1 MPILHSG
8 LETDL
13 RLAAALDQALLISL
27 TDMAW
32 IGAPELGAIRDLGFV
47 NGTGSDT
54 ARVRFAGLNGANHFR
69 AIDIAG
75 GETEAHEESETAL
88 TDASADI
95 AVARAALVRNIGD
108 LALGTGFAD
117 DISAERLAADMV
129 FSYRGYYNSL
139 VATAIATA
147 STDVGTSTVDMS
159 VDDFYDA
166 VFQLELSSVPGPY
179 YCMLHPRQ
187 FADFQESLR
196 AEGGATQFSAAT
208 QEMLQ
213 IAGQGLAGS
222 FAGVNIFL
230 SSDVSS
236 AGGNRHGA
244 MWGQGA
250 LAHKRMIPNPPVGAG
265 TAVAVRMDELLVEI
279 TRDASKGVTEVAGNA
294 YVGVG
299 LIEQARIVGIVTD
312 A

>member
-1 MPILHSG
+1 MPILHTG
-8 LETDL
+8 LESDL
-13 RLAAALDQALLISL
+13 RLGEALDQALLVSL

-54 ARVRFAGLNGANHFR
+54 ARVRFAGLNGADHF
-69 AIDIAG
+69 AAPAAED
-75 GETEAHEESETAL
+75 TDESETAL
-88 TDASADI
+88 VDASADI

-129 FSYRGYYNSL
+129 ASYRGYYNGL

-166 VFQLELSSVPGPY
+166 IFQLELSSVPGPY

-196 AEGGATQFSAAT
+196 AEGGATQFSPAT
-208 QEMLQ
+208 QEMLK
-213 IAGQGLAGS
+213 IAGQGFAGS
-222 FAGVNIFL
+222 FAGVNVFL

>member
-1 MPILHSG
+1 MPILHTG
-8 LETDL
+8 LESDL
-13 RLAAALDQALLISL
+13 RLGEALDQALLVSL

-54 ARVRFAGLNGANHFR
+54 ARVRFAGLNGADHF
-69 AIDIAG
+69 AATAAED
-75 GETEAHEESETAL
+75 TDESETAL
-88 TDASADI
+88 VDASADI

-129 FSYRGYYNSL
+129 ASYRGYYNGL
-139 VATAIATA
+139 GATAIATA

-166 VFQLELSSVPGPY
+166 IFQLELSSVPGPY

-196 AEGGATQFSAAT
+196 AEGGATQFSPAT
-208 QEMLQ
+208 QEMLK
-213 IAGQGLAGS
+213 IAGQGFAGS
-222 FAGVNIFL
+222 FAGVNVFL

-299 LIEQARIVGIVTD
+299 LIEQDRIVGIVTD

>member
-8 LETDL
+8 LESDL
-13 RLAAALDQALLISL
+13 RLATALDQALLVTLS
-27 TDMAW
+27 DMAW
-32 IGAPELGAIRDLGFV
+32 IGAPELGAITDLGFV

-54 ARVRFAGLNGANHFR
+54 ARVRFAGLGGRNHFVTDDEGDN
-69 AIDIAG
+69 AD
-75 GETEAHEESETAL
+75 ETAL
-88 TDASADI
+88 TNAAASI
-95 AVARAALVRNIGD
+95 AVARGVLVRNIGD
-108 LALGTGFAD
+108 LALGTGLAD
-117 DISAERLAADMV
+117 DISAEVLAADMIA
-129 FSYRGYYNSL
+129 SYRGYYNDL

-166 VFQLELSSVPGPY
+166 VFQLEISSVPGPY
-179 YCMLHPRQ
+179 FAMLHPRQ
-187 FADFQESLR
+187 YADFQEALR
-196 AEGGATQFSAAT
+196 SEGGATQWAPAT

-230 SSDVSS
+230 SSDVTS

-279 TRDASKGVTEVAGNA
+279 TRDASAGLTEVAGNA

-299 LIEQARIVGIVTD
+299 LIEDARIVGIVTD

>member
-1 MPILHSG
+1 MPILHTG
-8 LETDL
+8 LESDL
-13 RLAAALDQALLISL
+13 RLGEALDQALLVSL

-54 ARVRFAGLNGANHFR
+54 ARVRFAGLNGAAHF
-69 AIDIAG
+69 AATAAADPA
-75 GETEAHEESETAL
+75 ESEEAL
-88 TDASADI
+88 TSANASI

-129 FSYRGYYNSL
+129 ASYRGYYNGL

-166 VFQLELSSVPGPY
+166 IFQLELSSVPGPY

-196 AEGGATQFSAAT
+196 AEGGATQISPAT
-208 QEMLQ
+208 QEMLK
-213 IAGQGLAGS
+213 IAGQGFAGS
-222 FAGVNIFL
+222 FAGVNVFL

>member
-13 RLAAALDQALLISL
+13 RLATALDQALLISL

-54 ARVRFAGLNGANHFR
+54 ARVRFAGLNGADHF
-69 AIDIAG
+69 AATAAEDTDP
-75 GETEAHEESETAL
+75 TEEAL
-88 TDASADI
+88 ADASADI

-166 VFQLELSSVPGPY
+166 IFQLELSSVPGPY

-196 AEGGATQFSAAT
+196 AEGGATQFSPAT
-208 QEMLQ
+208 QEMLK
-213 IAGQGLAGS
+213 IAGQGFAGS
-222 FAGVNIFL
+222 FAGVNVFL

>member
-13 RLAAALDQALLISL
+13 RLATALDQALLISL

-54 ARVRFAGLNGANHFR
+54 ARVRFAGLNGADHF
-69 AIDIAG
+69 AATAAEDTDP
-75 GETEAHEESETAL
+75 TEEAL

-196 AEGGATQFSAAT
+196 AEGGATQFSPAT
-208 QEMLQ
+208 QEMLK

>member
-13 RLAAALDQALLISL
+13 RLATALDQALLISL

-54 ARVRFAGLNGANHFR
+54 ARVRFAGLNGADHF
-69 AIDIAG
+69 AATAAEDTDA
-75 GETEAHEESETAL
+75 SETAL

-196 AEGGATQFSAAT
+196 AEGGATQFSPAT
-208 QEMLQ
+208 QEMLK

-265 TAVAVRMDELLVEI
+265 TAVAVRMDELLV
-279 TRDASKGVTEVAGNA
+279 DAD
-294 YVGVG
+294 G
-299 LIEQARIVGIVTD
+299 L
-312 A
+312 

>member
-13 RLAAALDQALLISL
+13 RLATALDQALLISL

-54 ARVRFAGLNGANHFR
+54 ARVRFAGLNGADHF
-69 AIDIAG
+69 AATAAEDTDP
-75 GETEAHEESETAL
+75 TEEAL
-88 TDASADI
+88 ADASADI

-139 VATAIATA
+139 VATAIAPA

-166 VFQLELSSVPGPY
+166 IFQLELSSVPGPY

-196 AEGGATQFSAAT
+196 AEGGATQFSPAT
-208 QEMLQ
+208 QEMLK
-213 IAGQGLAGS
+213 IAGQGFAGS
-222 FAGVNIFL
+222 FAGVNVFL

>member
-1 MPILHSG
+1 MPILHSN

-13 RLAAALDQALLISL
+13 RLGEALDQALLVSL

-32 IGAPELGAIRDLGFV
+32 IGAPELGAIVDLGFV

-54 ARVRFAGLNGANHFR
+54 SRVRFAGLGGADHFVTDDEGDD
-69 AIDIAG
+69 A
-75 GETEAHEESETAL
+75 SETAL

-95 AVARAALVRNIGD
+95 AVARGVLVRNIGD
-108 LALGTGFAD
+108 LALGTGFAA
-117 DISAERLAADMV
+117 DINPEQLAADMV
-129 FSYRGYYNSL
+129 ASYRGYYNSL
-139 VATAIATA
+139 VATAIAAAGTDKG
-147 STDVGTSTVDMS
+147 STGVDMS

-166 VFQLELSSVPGPY
+166 IFHLELNSVPGPY
-179 YCMLHPRQ
+179 FCMLHPRQ

-196 AEGGATQFSAAT
+196 AEGGATQFSPAT
-208 QEMLQ
+208 QEMLK
-213 IAGQGLAGS
+213 IAGQGFAGS

-230 SSDVSS
+230 SSDVSTD
-236 AGGNRHGA
+236 GTDRHGA

-250 LAHKRMIPNPPVGAG
+250 IAHKRMIPNPPIGAG

-279 TRDASKGVTEVAGNA
+279 TRDASKGLTEVAGNA

-299 LIEQARIVGIVTD
+299 KIEDARIVGLVTD